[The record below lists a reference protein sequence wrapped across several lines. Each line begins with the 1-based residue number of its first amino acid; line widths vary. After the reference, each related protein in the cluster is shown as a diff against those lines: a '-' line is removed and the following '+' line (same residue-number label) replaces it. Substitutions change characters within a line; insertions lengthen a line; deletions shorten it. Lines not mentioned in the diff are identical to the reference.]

1 LLSKGSGDHP
11 DSISGPIFERSGPL
25 PPQFSSAALPPR
37 HLSEQTA
44 KCEVSR
50 LQVAS
55 SLSVGFSPDGWLRF
69 LRHLLFNI
77 GPLPITPLF
86 LIKACF
92 FVFLLITASR
102 LVQRVLLTRLFRH
115 LHIAEAQKFALGRFT
130 TYLFFL
136 GGLFIGLQ
144 SLGVN
149 LSSLVVFGGAVGVG
163 VGLGLQNVVSN
174 FVAGLILLVEQPIR
188 IGDRIE
194 TKDTLGD
201 VVRIAARSTWIRTN
215 DNVVIIVPNNEFI
228 DNSVTN
234 WTANDP
240 NVRLSLPVGVGY
252 NSNPEQVREL
262 LLQTAAAHPDVLAD
276 PSPDVIFTD
285 YGDNS
290 LNFTLRIW
298 TSTRAHAPMILKS
311 DLYFAVFKLFSEHGI
326 ELPFPQRDLHLRSS
340 DIALPFNLES
350 KNH

>member
-1 LLSKGSGDHP
+1 MRFP
-11 DSISGPIFERSGPL
+11 
-25 PPQFSSAALPPR
+25 
-37 HLSEQTA
+37 
-44 KCEVSR
+44 R

-55 SLSVGFSPDGWLRF
+55 YFSLDWSPDRWLD
-69 LRHLLFNI
+69 LLQHVLFKI
-77 GPLPITPLF
+77 GPLPITPIF
-86 LIKACF
+86 LVKACF

-102 LVQRVLLTRLFRH
+102 LVQRVLLARLFRH

-130 TYLFFL
+130 TYVFFL
-136 GGLFIGLQ
+136 GGLLIGIQ

-149 LSSLVVFGGAVGVG
+149 LSSLVVFGGAIGVG
-163 VGLGLQNVVSN
+163 IGLGLQNVVSN

-201 VVRIAARSTWIRTN
+201 VVKIAARSTWIRTN

-228 DNSVTN
+228 NNAVTN

-240 NVRLSLPVGVGY
+240 TVRLSLAIGVGY

-276 PSPDVIFTD
+276 PRPDVIFTD
-285 YGDNS
+285 YGDSS

-298 TSTRAHAPMILKS
+298 TSTQAHTPLILKS
-311 DLYFAVFKLFSEHGI
+311 DLYFALFKLFGERGI

-340 DIALPFNLES
+340 EIPLPFNPDS